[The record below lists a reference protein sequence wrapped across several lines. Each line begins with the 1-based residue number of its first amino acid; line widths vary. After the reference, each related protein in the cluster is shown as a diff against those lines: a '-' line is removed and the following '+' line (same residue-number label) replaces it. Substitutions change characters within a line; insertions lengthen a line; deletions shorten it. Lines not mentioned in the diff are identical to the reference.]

1 MKHCSRQAFKIIRI
15 NILFVLIVLVGLFHG
30 PAMVSAAETS
40 EAVQKIVADIQVSY
54 EKINDLES
62 DFVQTVE
69 IDGFDTTYISKGKVF
84 IKKGKMLWDYVEPGK
99 QMIYVNGDGFD
110 FYVPDHK
117 QVIRSKIGGQSDAH
131 LPLKLLSGLGR
142 LDQDF
147 DVSFEIEPPKPGE
160 AVHLKLIP
168 KKIMG
173 VSQIVITFIPSKQ
186 IKGLVIDQVV
196 LYEENGNISTS
207 IFEKVKINQGLQ
219 DDLFEFEIPEG
230 IEIIQGP

>member
-1 MKHCSRQAFKIIRI
+1 MFKIMQK
-15 NILFVLIVLVGLFHG
+15 NILLVLIALSVALFLPG
-30 PAMVSAAETS
+30 MTVSAAENK
-40 EAVQKIVADIQVSY
+40 AVQKVVSDIQASY
-54 EKINDLES
+54 EKINDLQS

-84 IKKGKMLWDYVEPGK
+84 IKKGKMLWDYIEPGK

-160 AVHLKLIP
+160 AMHLKLIP
-168 KKIMG
+168 KKHMG
-173 VSQIVITFIPSKQ
+173 VNQIVITFIPSEK
-186 IKGLVIDQVV
+186 IKGLVIDQVI
-196 LYEENGNISTS
+196 LYEDNGNISTS
-207 IFEKVKINQGLQ
+207 IFEKVQINQGLK
-219 DDLFEFEIPEG
+219 DELFEFKIPEG

>member
-1 MKHCSRQAFKIIRI
+1 MFKIIQK
-15 NILFVLIVLVGLFHG
+15 NILLMFIALPGALFLLVMT
-30 PAMVSAAETS
+30 ATAE
-40 EAVQKIVADIQVSY
+40 ENKAVQKVVSDIQASY
-54 EKINDLES
+54 ERINDLQS

-147 DVSFEIEPPKPGE
+147 DVSFAIEPPKPGE

-168 KKIMG
+168 KKHIG
-173 VSQIVITFIPSKQ
+173 INQIVITLIPSEQ

-196 LYEENGNISTS
+196 LYEGNGNISTS
-207 IFEKVKINQGLQ
+207 IFEKVQINQGLK
-219 DDLFEFEIPEG
+219 DDLFEFKIPEG

>member
-1 MKHCSRQAFKIIRI
+1 MFKIIQK
-15 NILFVLIVLVGLFHG
+15 NILLVLIVLPGALFL
-30 PAMVSAAETS
+30 PIMTVSAE
-40 EAVQKIVADIQVSY
+40 ENKAVQKVVSDIQASY
-54 EKINDLES
+54 EKINDLQS

-84 IKKGKMLWDYVEPGK
+84 IKKGKMLWDYIEPGK

-147 DVSFEIEPPKPGE
+147 DVSFEIEPTKPGE

-168 KKIMG
+168 KKHIG
-173 VSQIVITFIPSKQ
+173 VNQIVITFIPSEK

-207 IFEKVKINQGLQ
+207 IFEKVQINAGLN

-230 IEIIQGP
+230 IEIIHGP